1 MKFSSKRFIAGAM
14 AASLVLAACGGD
26 DETADESTG
35 DEPVADSGD
44 DMTDEA
50 GGLSGEIVIS
60 GSSTVEPVSV
70 RTQELFNDVYPDVN
84 ISVDGPGTGDGF
96 ALFCS
101 GETDIS
107 DASRAIKD
115 EEAATCAENGIE
127 FTELQVG
134 IDGIGVMTHTGSPV
148 ECVSFADL
156 YALIGPE
163 ATGFTNWSDGN
174 ALSAELGGA
183 GDLPDAP
190 LDIFGP
196 GEESGTF
203 DSFVE
208 IVLEGIADERGEDAT
223 TRPDYNPSADDNVI
237 LQGIQGSDTSLGW
250 VGFAFAAHAD
260 GVKLLQVDDGE
271 SGCVEATPETIA
283 SGEYPIARPLF
294 IYVNNANA
302 AANPALQA
310 YVDFYMADGLDQ
322 AVAEVGYVAL
332 SDDAKAATR
341 AAWSSDA
348 PADSGDGTADESTDV
363 ESTEDAAP
371 AGDLSG
377 EIVISGSS
385 TVEPVSVRTQ
395 ELFNDVYPDVN
406 ISVDGPGTGDGFAL
420 FCSGETDIS
429 DASRAIKDEEAATCA
444 ENGIEFTELQ
454 VGIDGIGVMTHTGSP
469 VECVSFADL
478 YALIGPEATGFTNWS
493 DGNALSAELGGA
505 GDLPD
510 APLDIFGPGE
520 ESGTFDSFV
529 EIVLEGIADER
540 GEDAT
545 TRPDYNPSADDNVI
559 LQGIQGSDTSLGWV
573 GFAFA
578 AHADG
583 VKLLQVDDG
592 ESGCVE
598 ATPETIASGEYPI
611 ARPLFIYVNNA
622 NAAAN
627 PALQAYVD
635 FYMADGLDQAVTEV
649 GYVAL
654 SDDAKAATRAV
665 WNG

>member
-1 MKFSSKRFIAGAM
+1 M

-101 GETDIS
+101 GATDIS

-134 IDGIGVMTHTGSPV
+134 IDGIGVMTHTGNEV
-148 ECVSFADL
+148 ECLSFADL

-163 ATGFTNWSDGN
+163 ATGSTNWSDGN

-208 IVLEGIADERGEDAT
+208 IVLGGIAEERGEDAT

-271 SGCVEATPETIA
+271 SGRVEATPETIA

-341 AAWSSDA
+341 A
-348 PADSGDGTADESTDV
+348 
-363 ESTEDAAP
+363 
-371 AGDLSG
+371 
-377 EIVISGSS
+377 
-385 TVEPVSVRTQ
+385 
-395 ELFNDVYPDVN
+395 
-406 ISVDGPGTGDGFAL
+406 
-420 FCSGETDIS
+420 
-429 DASRAIKDEEAATCA
+429 
-444 ENGIEFTELQ
+444 
-454 VGIDGIGVMTHTGSP
+454 
-469 VECVSFADL
+469 
-478 YALIGPEATGFTNWS
+478 
-493 DGNALSAELGGA
+493 
-505 GDLPD
+505 
-510 APLDIFGPGE
+510 
-520 ESGTFDSFV
+520 
-529 EIVLEGIADER
+529 
-540 GEDAT
+540 
-545 TRPDYNPSADDNVI
+545 
-559 LQGIQGSDTSLGWV
+559 
-573 GFAFA
+573 
-578 AHADG
+578 
-583 VKLLQVDDG
+583 
-592 ESGCVE
+592 
-598 ATPETIASGEYPI
+598 
-611 ARPLFIYVNNA
+611 
-622 NAAAN
+622 
-627 PALQAYVD
+627 
-635 FYMADGLDQAVTEV
+635 
-649 GYVAL
+649 
-654 SDDAKAATRAV
+654 V

>member
-1 MKFSSKRFIAGAM
+1 
-14 AASLVLAACGGD
+14 
-26 DETADESTG
+26 
-35 DEPVADSGD
+35 
-44 DMTDEA
+44 MTDEA

-115 EEAATCAENGIE
+115 SEAETCAENGIE

-163 ATGFTNWSDGN
+163 ATGSTNWSDGN

-208 IVLEGIADERGEDAT
+208 IVLEGIAEERGEDAT

-341 AAWSSDA
+341 A
-348 PADSGDGTADESTDV
+348 
-363 ESTEDAAP
+363 
-371 AGDLSG
+371 
-377 EIVISGSS
+377 
-385 TVEPVSVRTQ
+385 
-395 ELFNDVYPDVN
+395 
-406 ISVDGPGTGDGFAL
+406 
-420 FCSGETDIS
+420 
-429 DASRAIKDEEAATCA
+429 
-444 ENGIEFTELQ
+444 
-454 VGIDGIGVMTHTGSP
+454 
-469 VECVSFADL
+469 
-478 YALIGPEATGFTNWS
+478 
-493 DGNALSAELGGA
+493 
-505 GDLPD
+505 
-510 APLDIFGPGE
+510 
-520 ESGTFDSFV
+520 
-529 EIVLEGIADER
+529 
-540 GEDAT
+540 
-545 TRPDYNPSADDNVI
+545 
-559 LQGIQGSDTSLGWV
+559 
-573 GFAFA
+573 
-578 AHADG
+578 
-583 VKLLQVDDG
+583 
-592 ESGCVE
+592 
-598 ATPETIASGEYPI
+598 
-611 ARPLFIYVNNA
+611 
-622 NAAAN
+622 
-627 PALQAYVD
+627 
-635 FYMADGLDQAVTEV
+635 
-649 GYVAL
+649 
-654 SDDAKAATRAV
+654 V